1 MIIVIIIVAVVV
13 DVPVVLLCLTGV
25 RNHRDDN
32 ADDSDEVDCGTDET
46 DLQSLSVRYDEALS
60 VENGATGDGITAAAE
75 QLRVLGDRVQHEYG
89 NQLGALMNGLDWTLP
104 RDALLAS
111 VRHVLADILSRIS
124 DVWTRVSVHFLIW
137 I

>member
-32 ADDSDEVDCGTDET
+32 ADDSDEVDGDTDET
-46 DLQSLSVRYDEALS
+46 DLQSPSVNDEALS
-60 VENGATGDGITAAAE
+60 VENGATGDGITAAAAL
-75 QLRVLGDRVQHEYG
+75 LRVLGDRVQHEYG
-89 NQLGALMNGLDWTLP
+89 NKLDALMNGLDWTLP